1 MSFEP
6 LNQFANL
13 VMDSYVL
20 AYIASRMQQQGIR
33 RYNFEPHL
41 ALLNEYRSEYN
52 IGCGNDHFFLVS
64 KELPIGTEIHA
75 DNNILIV
82 ADYHSYMQFAGVQE
96 FTGIMNIKVPPD
108 SGLTLFEFIRV
119 MPKFDD

>member
-1 MSFEP
+1 MYFEP

-13 VMDSYVL
+13 IMDSYVL
-20 AYIASRMQQQGIR
+20 AYIASRMQQLGIR
-33 RYNFEPHL
+33 KYNFEPHL
-41 ALLNEYRSEYN
+41 ALLGEYKTEYN
-52 IGCGNDHFFLVS
+52 MGCGIDHFFLVS
-64 KELPIGTEIHA
+64 KELPVGTQIHA

-82 ADYHSYMQFAGVQE
+82 EAHHTYMQFASVQE
-96 FTGIMNIKVPPD
+96 FTGIMNIKIPAG